1 MKNNRDFIDFLIEL
15 INQKKIFLVILILF
29 LTLATYFNVAK
40 NDSYSFNTSMKIT
53 SESVLVQIMNNI
65 NVYNTPVES
74 YLAPV
79 NASKTSLTYESFAED
94 LCELIKSTF
103 VDENFLYKLTDDF
116 INKNPSELNRRSVFD
131 VFSNAI
137 EKKTS
142 DASVCVN
149 VKLSAPKI
157 YIDYLKE
164 SYEGLVTKYLQDE
177 MGSRIQKMRSGKIE
191 YLEKTLGSTQESRV
205 QQERGN
211 VLERLE
217 LNSIEERNLGIQ
229 SMLALVKNTEIVNTD
244 LNYVIW
250 KNSNIGKNLNY
261 IFLYAFAVFM
271 SIIFFVF
278 TVVLIEFK
286 NQYKYRESQNT

>member
-94 LCELIKSTF
+94 LCEQIKSTF
-103 VDENFLYKLTDDF
+103 VDEKFLYNVTDDF
-116 INKNPSELNRRSVFD
+116 INKNPSELNRRSVFG

-164 SYEGLVTKYLQDE
+164 SYEGSVTKYLQDE
-177 MGSRIQKMRSGKIE
+177 MGSRIKKMRSGKIA